1 MKLINKTYSMI
12 KLLHADCLEIL
23 KKFRDN
29 YFDLILTD
37 PPYCISSEIKIT
49 RTRNTMKFKATTD
62 LIMDMGEWDH
72 FVSEEDFWG
81 FTYSWVDKCVRVLR
95 DGGMFITY
103 FDRDKINFISHHL
116 QKKHNF
122 KSKGYFAHIKSN
134 PVPQARKVKWM
145 NAFEIV
151 GLWQKPNG
159 KLTYNYQLGQQ
170 ADYIIVPIVGGKER
184 LRHPNRNGALHPT
197 QKPLKVMELF
207 IKYWTN
213 EGDKI
218 LDPFAGTATTLIA
231 AHKLNRHCIGIE
243 KNDLYYKE
251 ALKRI
256 EEYTRQSK
264 LF

>member
-1 MKLINKTYSMI
+1 MSCI
-12 KLLHADCLEIL
+12 KLLHGDCLDYL

-37 PPYCISSEIKIT
+37 PPYNISSEVKIT

-62 LIMDMGEWDH
+62 LIMDMGEWDK
-72 FVSEEDFWG
+72 FDSEKDYWN
-81 FTYSWVDKCVRVLR
+81 FTYSWIDECVRVLR

-103 FDRDKINFISHHL
+103 FDRDKINFVSYYL
-116 QKKHNF
+116 QKKYNF
-122 KSKGYFAHIKSN
+122 KCKGYFAHIKSN

-145 NAFEIV
+145 NSWEIV

-159 KLTYNYQLGQQ
+159 KLTYNYWLGQHP
-170 ADYIIVPIVGGKER
+170 DYIIVPIVGGKER
-184 LRHPNRNGALHPT
+184 LKHPNRAGALHPT
-197 QKPLKVMELF
+197 QKPLEVVKLF

-218 LDPFAGTATTLIA
+218 LDPFAGTGTTLIGA
-231 AHKLNRHCIGIE
+231 YLLNRHCIGIE
-243 KNDLYYKE
+243 KDDLFYKE

-256 EEYTRQSK
+256 EKYTKQER